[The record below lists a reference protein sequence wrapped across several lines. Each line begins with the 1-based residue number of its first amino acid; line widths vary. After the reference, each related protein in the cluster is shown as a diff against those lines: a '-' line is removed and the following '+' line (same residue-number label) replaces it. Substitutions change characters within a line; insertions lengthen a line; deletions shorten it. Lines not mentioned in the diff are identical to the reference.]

1 MGRAE
6 GTGGSGVAEPDV
18 PLDWSAMAG
27 GVGALADGL
36 HEADQEAADDPAADD
51 VFAPAVGRAVVD
63 NGDGAEGRGPAVR
76 ANRSVPRV
84 TESFPGVSVPAAAS
98 GAGAPTAGNGAAP
111 VVAGPVPFD
120 DLEPVRSPF
129 FGDEVET
136 PAVEERPGDDRF
148 APLPG
153 RAVPANAPE
162 SIPEV
167 GAPDAVAA
175 FAAAPTADLGD
186 RAVGRPWVR
195 NDESNDVDPA
205 EAKAPVAS
213 AAQPVPAVGAEVA
226 APRVAAG
233 PVVRNDGAASSARA
247 SGGSAAGVGS
257 EAVSGASGRGA
268 ADGGPGSVAESG
280 SGGGG
285 AQVPKRL
292 AAVERLRTQV
302 ATLPLILDVE
312 GVAAVRHEREDL
324 LSQLD
329 DYILPRL
336 QRPDAPALAVIG
348 GSTGAGKSTLT
359 NSIVGREVSRSGVLR
374 PTTRSPV
381 LVHHPADSGAFLS
394 QRILPRLTRVT
405 SEAPEP
411 IQPIDP
417 NAPRITGLRL
427 VPYDGLAPGL
437 AIIDAPD
444 IDSLVETNRDLA
456 VQLLQAA
463 DLWVFVT
470 TAARYADATPWQMLS
485 QAAERGAAIAVV
497 LDRVPPEALQ
507 ELRIHLATKLRDN
520 GLGGAALFTVPE
532 TPLENG
538 FLPEKTVRPLR
549 EWLSRIAGNQRSRS
563 VVVERTLAG
572 ALRSLPARARIL
584 AKAAAA
590 QADGWSQLWE
600 EIDAVFIPA
609 RFSMLDELS
618 DGSLMSGQVLS
629 HWQEFIARGD
639 LASRLGGV
647 ASTRVQRIGAAL
659 TQPEQS
665 EQPLT
670 TTVCEAVSAS
680 VHHSVRAAMEQVI
693 ATWRKHPYGAALLT
707 ARGHQVTPADRESLL
722 AKPVA
727 DWRQKVAQQV
737 TEALSKA
744 REEHPELSV
753 DQQTV
758 VDVMFVLTVA
768 ADHNVTGTARNR
780 AARTPGKP
788 GPTAGGNAEAT
799 AGEEETTPGS
809 TVGARLAVEE
819 LLGEDTVRSII
830 EAAREDL
837 LFRAGIVID
846 DERLRLER
854 VLENPEDLGLRVGAL
869 LDAASAVNIAE

>member
-1 MGRAE
+1 
-6 GTGGSGVAEPDV
+6 
-18 PLDWSAMAG
+18 
-27 GVGALADGL
+27 
-36 HEADQEAADDPAADD
+36 
-51 VFAPAVGRAVVD
+51 
-63 NGDGAEGRGPAVR
+63 
-76 ANRSVPRV
+76 
-84 TESFPGVSVPAAAS
+84 
-98 GAGAPTAGNGAAP
+98 
-111 VVAGPVPFD
+111 
-120 DLEPVRSPF
+120 
-129 FGDEVET
+129 
-136 PAVEERPGDDRF
+136 
-148 APLPG
+148 
-153 RAVPANAPE
+153 
-162 SIPEV
+162 
-167 GAPDAVAA
+167 
-175 FAAAPTADLGD
+175 
-186 RAVGRPWVR
+186 
-195 NDESNDVDPA
+195 
-205 EAKAPVAS
+205 
-213 AAQPVPAVGAEVA
+213 
-226 APRVAAG
+226 
-233 PVVRNDGAASSARA
+233 
-247 SGGSAAGVGS
+247 
-257 EAVSGASGRGA
+257 
-268 ADGGPGSVAESG
+268 
-280 SGGGG
+280 
-285 AQVPKRL
+285 VPKRL

-381 LVHHPADSGAFLS
+381 LVHHPVDSGAFLS

-411 IQPIDP
+411 VQPIDP

-507 ELRIHLATKLRDN
+507 ELRIHLATKLRDS

-538 FLPEKTVRPLR
+538 FLPEKAVRPLR

-563 VVVERTLAG
+563 VVVERTLGG

-600 EIDAVFIPA
+600 DIDAVFIPA
-609 RFSMLDELS
+609 RFSMLEELS

-647 ASTRVQRIGAAL
+647 TSTRVQRIGAAL

-670 TTVCEAVSAS
+670 ASVCEAVSAS
-680 VHHSVRAAMEQVI
+680 VHHGVRTAMEQVI
-693 ATWRKHPYGAALLT
+693 GTWRKHSYGAALLT

-727 DWRQKVAQQV
+727 DWREKVTQQV
-737 TEALSKA
+737 TQALGKA
-744 REEHPELSV
+744 REEHPDLSV

-758 VDVMFVLTVA
+758 IDVMFVLTVA
-768 ADHNVTGTARNR
+768 ADHNAPGTARSR
-780 AARTPGKP
+780 GARMPVKPAAAAVGKP
-788 GPTAGGNAEAT
+788 ETAP
-799 AGEEETTPGS
+799 GEQETTPGS

-830 EAAREDL
+830 DAAREDL